1 MKNNLPLGKLGESL
15 AEKYL
20 RSLGYKVIE
29 KNFHKGYSEIDLV
42 CKEGNTLVFV
52 EVKTRKSK
60 IFGTPLEAITPFKLR
75 SLIRATQYY
84 KLLHPELP
92 DSQRIDV
99 VSITLKDNDQ
109 IDSLEHIKNIT
120 L

>member
-20 RSLGYKVIE
+20 RSKGYKIIE
-29 KNFHKGYSEIDLV
+29 KNFHKRYSEIDLI

-52 EVKTRKSK
+52 EVKTRKTY
-60 IFGTPLEAITPFKLR
+60 IYGTPLEAITPWKLQ
-75 SLIRATQYY
+75 SLIHAAHYY

-92 DSQRIDV
+92 DSLRIDV
-99 VSITLKDNDQ
+99 LSITLKEDDQ
-109 IDSLEHIKNIT
+109 VDSIEHIKNIT